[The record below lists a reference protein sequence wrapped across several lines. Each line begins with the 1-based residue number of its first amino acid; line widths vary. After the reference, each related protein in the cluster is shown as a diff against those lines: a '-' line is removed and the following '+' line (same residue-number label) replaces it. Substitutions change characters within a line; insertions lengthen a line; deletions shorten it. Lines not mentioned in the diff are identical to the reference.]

1 MKVLYNKII
10 QKIFII
16 ICGLFI
22 SYYLIYFQLKR
33 NIINISSNIHVVDL
47 YATTPAK
54 FQCIKTKKLLNN
66 ISTTICLHEIKRDKY
81 VSGAYGDSISIWEE
95 KQVTRILQ
103 LLTRHPHLHLIDIG
117 ANIGTYTMYAAS
129 LGRFVLAID
138 CFAPNIIR
146 LRRSIQL
153 MNLFNQV
160 VLIQNAIFNHS
171 GQSLRLSI
179 DTRNIGGQRIH
190 LLNNY
195 SYKYNLSTKNPYI
208 VKTITFNEVL
218 PILNAYG
225 IRSALMKIDIEGS
238 EHFVMEKGN
247 QIFDTLDIPFIQME
261 WTIVKQYINRVKLIL
276 DFFNKRNYDPM
287 TDSCQIL
294 NQNEYTQWPDDIY
307 WLKRNTS
314 NFC

>member
-1 MKVLYNKII
+1 M
-10 QKIFII
+10 
-16 ICGLFI
+16 
-22 SYYLIYFQLKR
+22 
-33 NIINISSNIHVVDL
+33 
-47 YATTPAK
+47 
-54 FQCIKTKKLLNN
+54 KTKKLLNN
-66 ISTTICLHEIKRDKY
+66 ISTTICLHETKRDKY

-103 LLTRHPHLHLIDIG
+103 LLIRHPHLHLIDIG

-208 VKTITFNEVL
+208 VKAITFNEVL

-247 QIFDTLDIPFIQME
+247 QVFDTLDIPFVQME

-287 TDSCQIL
+287 TDLCQIL
-294 NQNEYTQWPDDIY
+294 NQNEYSQWPDDIY
-307 WLKRNTS
+307 WLKRNTP

>member
-1 MKVLYNKII
+1 
-10 QKIFII
+10 
-16 ICGLFI
+16 
-22 SYYLIYFQLKR
+22 
-33 NIINISSNIHVVDL
+33 
-47 YATTPAK
+47 
-54 FQCIKTKKLLNN
+54 
-66 ISTTICLHEIKRDKY
+66 
-81 VSGAYGDSISIWEE
+81 
-95 KQVTRILQ
+95 
-103 LLTRHPHLHLIDIG
+103 
-117 ANIGTYTMYAAS
+117 
-129 LGRFVLAID
+129 
-138 CFAPNIIR
+138 
-146 LRRSIQL
+146 
-153 MNLFNQV
+153 
-160 VLIQNAIFNHS
+160 
-171 GQSLRLSI
+171 
-179 DTRNIGGQRIH
+179 
-190 LLNNY
+190 

-287 TDSCQIL
+287 TDLCQIL
-294 NQNEYTQWPDDIY
+294 NQNEYSQWPDDIY